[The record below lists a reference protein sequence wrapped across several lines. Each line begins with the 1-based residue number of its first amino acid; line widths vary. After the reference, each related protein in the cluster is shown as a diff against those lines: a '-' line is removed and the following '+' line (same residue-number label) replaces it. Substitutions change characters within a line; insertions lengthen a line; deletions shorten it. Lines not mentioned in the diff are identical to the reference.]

1 MKQIFKK
8 SLYNLLYKQYTNQ
21 GWIFTVDFYILGTKG
36 MWRDDTI
43 MTDFSFVPPD
53 FCEWSDCYDYYM
65 SYYILFFF
73 FFFFRDERDE
83 WQMKRERV

>member
-1 MKQIFKK
+1 MFPILQPIKFKK

-65 SYYILFFF
+65 SYYIFFF
-73 FFFFRDERDE
+73 FFFFLGTNGTNGR
-83 WQMKRERV
+83 